1 MLASIHEPPE
11 TTRESHSS
19 YCSSIGC
26 CGLKLES
33 KAKAKMK
40 KRIEAWENHAKT
52 GNMFEALMEI
62 ETEPKEC
69 EGSEEAKSSERKV
82 KEESEAKASGRT
94 VKEEGERTRQRSGC
108 SRARPPSGSK
118 FAFSEDERRRL
129 VSEAQAKLLATA
141 AEELPDDHDELIGRP
156 GLEFSSDEEGGA
168 VGSRPRPPARDTN
181 EATRK
186 KKRTRN
192 QRRKEKAPGENDTKK
207 KRSLLDMMTEEFKRQ
222 ARDEANKLCLF
233 EQIEPE
239 GVNAIQG
246 EVKWE
251 LLTLY
256 VDSGATETVI
266 AETML
271 NMMELKESPQ
281 SLRGVEYQ
289 VANGTKIPNLGQKL
303 FVTHAEDGTKRQ
315 VLAQVCEVN
324 KALLSVSKMVNHG
337 NKVVFGEIDGQG
349 NRISYI
355 EDNVTK
361 ERLWIEEENGMYAL
375 KVWVRSDGKEAE
387 APF

>member
-1 MLASIHEPPE
+1 MD
-11 TTRESHSS
+11 
-19 YCSSIGC
+19 
-26 CGLKLES
+26 
-33 KAKAKMK
+33 
-40 KRIEAWENHAKT
+40 
-52 GNMFEALMEI
+52 LM
-62 ETEPKEC
+62 
-69 EGSEEAKSSERKV
+69 SEEV
-82 KEESEAKASGRT
+82 
-94 VKEEGERTRQRSGC
+94 Q
-108 SRARPPSGSK
+108 
-118 FAFSEDERRRL
+118 
-129 VSEAQAKLLATA
+129 
-141 AEELPDDHDELIGRP
+141 
-156 GLEFSSDEEGGA
+156 
-168 VGSRPRPPARDTN
+168 
-181 EATRK
+181 
-186 KKRTRN
+186 
-192 QRRKEKAPGENDTKK
+192 
-207 KRSLLDMMTEEFKRQ
+207 RQ
-222 ARDEANKLCLF
+222 AREEANKLCLF
-233 EQIEPE
+233 EHIEPE
-239 GVNAIQG
+239 GVNAIQD

-271 NMMELKESPQ
+271 SMMELKESPQ

-337 NKVVFGEIDGQG
+337 NKVVFGEIDGHG

-355 EDNVTK
+355 EDNITK